1 MPSSP
6 PDYAR
11 CYISA
16 PVGLK
21 LGSLPELLT
30 AHGIAWEWANAT
42 NPAEQNSR
50 DQIAAADFVLIVLN
64 GTRADYQ
71 GVFDAGIATGLNKPA
86 FLLQGT
92 RRPLPVDLRR
102 FASAKVS
109 LDDRAAL
116 EFHLE
121 LFLSTPKESTRPPV
135 TATPATSLIR
145 PQSRGSTTE
154 QKFASAL
161 ERRVFDAV
169 IAAGGTAIAEPPVG
183 PKSRYRPD
191 LLASFGET
199 ETALLDLVA
208 IEVKRQVEVSE
219 ASKVED
225 RLLAF
230 MISAR
235 VRTGL
240 VLTEAQPPSR
250 GQQLSPDILWLSI
263 KLFEELAQSRRLGA
277 YVRQT
282 RNRIRHGSR

>member
-1 MPSSP
+1 MSSSLP
-6 PDYAR
+6 AYHR

-21 LGSLPELLT
+21 LGALPELLT
-30 AHGIAWEWANAT
+30 AHGIAWEWADGT

-71 GVFDAGIATGLNKPA
+71 GVFDAGIATGLDKPA

-92 RRPLPVDLRR
+92 TRPLPVDLRR

-109 LDDRAAL
+109 LNDKDAL

-121 LFLSTPKESTRPPV
+121 LFLSTPRDSTRP
-135 TATPATSLIR
+135 AEASKPATGLIR
-145 PQSRGSTTE
+145 PQSGAGAVE
-154 QKFASAL
+154 PPLASGL

-169 IAAGGTAIAEPPVG
+169 IAAGGTAIAEPPMVTR
-183 PKSRYRPD
+183 SRYRPD
-191 LLASFGET
+191 LLASFGEI
-199 ETALLDLVA
+199 EPELLDLVA
-208 IEVKRQVEVSE
+208 IEVKGRVEGGE

-230 MISAR
+230 MTSAR
-235 VRTGL
+235 VKTGL
-240 VLTEAQPPSR
+240 VITEALPPSR
-250 GQQLSPDILWLSI
+250 GQQLSPNILWLSI
-263 KLFEELAQSRRLGA
+263 DLFEQLAQSGRVGG
-277 YVRQT
+277 YVRET

>member
-6 PDYAR
+6 PAYHR

-16 PVGLK
+16 PVGRK
-21 LGSLPELLT
+21 LGALPEILT
-30 AHGIAWEWANAT
+30 AHGIVWEWADDA

-92 RRPLPVDLRR
+92 TRPPPVDLRR
-102 FASAKVS
+102 LPSAKVS
-109 LDDRAAL
+109 LNDKGAL

-121 LFLSTPKESTRPPV
+121 LFLSTPRDSTHAEVAAKPS
-135 TATPATSLIR
+135 TGFIR
-145 PQSRGSTTE
+145 PQGGVSSVAPPL
-154 QKFASAL
+154 ASGL

-169 IAAGGTAIAEPPVG
+169 IAAGGTAIAEPSMVPL
-183 PKSRYRPD
+183 SRYRPD
-191 LLASFGET
+191 LLASFGEI
-199 ETALLDLVA
+199 EPELLDLVA
-208 IEVKRQVEVSE
+208 IEVKGRVEGGE
-219 ASKVED
+219 ASKIED

-230 MISAR
+230 MTSAR

-240 VLTEAQPPSR
+240 IITGALPPSR
-250 GQQLSPDILWLSI
+250 GQQLSPNILWLSI
-263 KLFEELAQSRRLGA
+263 ELFEELAQSGRVGA
-277 YVRQT
+277 YVRET